1 MSFWY
6 ITFPRSDDNA
16 SVSVQGRQRGRGLL
30 RRERR
35 RLLGAAQV
43 LGVRAAEGGGGL
55 QDLRRRH
62 QGRPAP
68 GIDHRTVEHRDPQE
82 ISAFSLGMG

>member
-1 MSFWY
+1 M
-6 ITFPRSDDNA
+6 
-16 SVSVQGRQRGRGLL
+16 SVQGRQRGRGLL

-62 QGRPAP
+62 QGGPAP
-68 GIDHRTVEHRDPQE
+68 GIDHSTVECRDHE
-82 ISAFSLGMG
+82 ISAFSLGKG

>member
-1 MSFWY
+1 MIVDS
-6 ITFPRSDDNA
+6 TFSRSDDNA
-16 SVSVQGRQRGRGLL
+16 SVPVQGRQCGRGLL

-35 RLLGAAQV
+35 GVLGAAQV
-43 LGVRAAEGGGGL
+43 LGVGAATGGGGL

-68 GIDHRTVEHRDPQE
+68 GEEKCPVAIRINNNKQ
-82 ISAFSLGMG
+82 